1 MNYVSYYVEEKA
13 ARKVYV
19 IFSVGLCASIIM
31 KYSYDVLCLLFRRH
45 SLQRSSVSAESAPS
59 EQYQRFLSL

>member
-31 KYSYDVLCLLFRRH
+31 K
-45 SLQRSSVSAESAPS
+45 
-59 EQYQRFLSL
+59 